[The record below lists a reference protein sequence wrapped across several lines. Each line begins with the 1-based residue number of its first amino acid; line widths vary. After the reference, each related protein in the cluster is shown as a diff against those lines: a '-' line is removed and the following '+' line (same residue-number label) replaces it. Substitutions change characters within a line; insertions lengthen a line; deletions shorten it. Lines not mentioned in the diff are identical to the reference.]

1 MKPSTNWT
9 RMTTKNSSN
18 STRLRL
24 CYMWIVKIVLTL
36 PKEYIFI
43 INWVFF
49 LNDLINKQMFKDC
62 EVFKSNK

>member
-18 STRLRL
+18 STRLCL